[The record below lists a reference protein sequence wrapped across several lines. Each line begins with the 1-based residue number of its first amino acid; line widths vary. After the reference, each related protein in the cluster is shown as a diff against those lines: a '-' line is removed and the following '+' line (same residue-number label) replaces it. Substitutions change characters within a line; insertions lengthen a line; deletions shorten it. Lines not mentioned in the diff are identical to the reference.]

1 MTLRSFGRIG
11 SIGTIG
17 GIIGICLAVG
27 LGACDSSDDSATNT
41 GGGGNGG
48 KGGGDATGGPS
59 TTYAPFSQ
67 ANLQNQLLRV
77 GAYEQIQTIR
87 KGESFKAADFGGA
100 CDQWSGDV
108 TTPSDPT
115 KLASLYVETAELAAK
130 VAGRKD
136 DHAFNLGAEVGKQIH
151 GRICDAI
158 AAGSAVPDT
167 TGRDDLNGLGWH
179 SQVLDK
185 GLQHF
190 FYQSVHHELV
200 QGARAKWDEGFGY
213 SGLDFGGD
221 PAKASGIGKTAATR
235 DTNCGTTY
243 ARDLHAA
250 LIQGRDQLDAALKA
264 AGKSGDAD
272 ALDTIPADLQE
283 TIDEIDRMLLE
294 VFAISFAREYIGID
308 AGDKPFIKVIEGRMF
323 FHILE
328 PYIASV
334 DAALAAKMAAEVA
347 KDDPETVDTAF
358 MIGAVK
364 TVFGLDVP
372 ALCTQ

>member
-1 MTLRSFGRIG
+1 MTLRLSGLIRFV
-11 SIGTIG
+11 GTL
-17 GIIGICLAVG
+17 GISLTVG
-27 LGACDSSDDSATNT
+27 LSACDSSDDTANT
-41 GGGGNGG
+41 GGGSS
-48 KGGGDATGGPS
+48 GGGDATGGS
-59 TTYAPFSQ
+59 QATTYAPFSQ

-77 GAYEQIQTIR
+77 GAYEQIQTLR
-87 KGESFKAADFGGA
+87 KGEGFKAADFGGS
-100 CDQWSGDV
+100 CDAWSGDV

-130 VAGRKD
+130 VAGRTD
-136 DHAFNLGAEVGKQIH
+136 DHGYAEGAEVGKQIH

-158 AAGSAVPDT
+158 AAGSAVADS
-167 TGRDDLNGLGWH
+167 TGKDDKNGLGWYG
-179 SQVLDK
+179 QVLDK

-264 AGKSGDAD
+264 AGKAGDAD
-272 ALDTIPADLQE
+272 ALETIPADLQE

-334 DAALAAKMAAEVA
+334 DAALATKMAAEAA
-347 KDDPETVDTAF
+347 KDDPDTVNTAL

-364 TVFGLDVP
+364 TVFGIDVP